1 MADSDDEGQER
12 ERQLK
17 ILVMG
22 DGASG
27 KVSFLICPFQLSSFK
42 LSLKMY

>member
-1 MADSDDEGQER
+1 MLESDDEGQER

-17 ILVMG
+17 IVIMG

-27 KVSFLICPFQLSSFK
+27 KVSFNKDVIIIVSN
-42 LSLKMY
+42 

>member
-1 MADSDDEGQER
+1 MSESDDEGQER

-17 ILVMG
+17 IVIMG

-27 KVSFLICPFQLSSFK
+27 KVSFNMFNKEVILDLNILNC
-42 LSLKMY
+42 